1 MAHLGGEEVRSEA
14 ALALAR
20 GQDDVAQMRPEG
32 GHGVTGDR
40 SGSRQAR
47 EDGGDRGIGLP
58 GAFSG
63 RQRLVDQRAD
73 PWQLVEGRLRLEPS
87 DRPSGVPDKR
97 LAGGLEERGQPFQ
110 PARGGCQSVRQR
122 GKLAGIQREQPAT
135 DQVDPL
141 EWVPGFLAQLG
152 LRESGGL
159 QLADEE
165 VAIDRLVSR
174 QIGHRPEL
182 GQPTIRGRDLLRSP
196 GRAHVGPSVVVGVLP
211 DRCREGRVAA
221 ECFSQVF
228 VDTALEVRHP
238 KSLRAAGRRRLPPQ
252 PTGRY
257 HAGVRSQ
264 TWVEPV
270 ILEGT
275 RVRLE
280 PLRRD
285 HLADLRLVALD
296 APLWQWTIMGPQ
308 DEAGLERWLE
318 AALANAETGAE
329 RPFATIDLASGRAV
343 GSSRY
348 MSIAP
353 EHRRLEIGWTWIG
366 SAFQRTG
373 ANREAKLLQLTHAFE
388 TLGANRVEFKTHAR
402 NERSRNA
409 LAGMGATFEG
419 IFRQHMIMPDG
430 SLRDSAWFSVIA
442 DEWPAVKARLQ
453 ARAAPRAEERTDGG

>member
-1 MAHLGGEEVRSEA
+1 M
-14 ALALAR
+14 
-20 GQDDVAQMRPEG
+20 P
-32 GHGVTGDR
+32 
-40 SGSRQAR
+40 
-47 EDGGDRGIGLP
+47 
-58 GAFSG
+58 
-63 RQRLVDQRAD
+63 
-73 PWQLVEGRLRLEPS
+73 
-87 DRPSGVPDKR
+87 
-97 LAGGLEERGQPFQ
+97 
-110 PARGGCQSVRQR
+110 
-122 GKLAGIQREQPAT
+122 
-135 DQVDPL
+135 
-141 EWVPGFLAQLG
+141 
-152 LRESGGL
+152 
-159 QLADEE
+159 
-165 VAIDRLVSR
+165 
-174 QIGHRPEL
+174 
-182 GQPTIRGRDLLRSP
+182 
-196 GRAHVGPSVVVGVLP
+196 
-211 DRCREGRVAA
+211 
-221 ECFSQVF
+221 
-228 VDTALEVRHP
+228 
-238 KSLRAAGRRRLPPQ
+238 
-252 PTGRY
+252 
-257 HAGVRSQ
+257 SQ

-285 HLADLRLVALD
+285 HLADLKLVAFD
-296 APLWQWTIMGPQ
+296 TPLWQWTIMGPQ
-308 DEAGLERWLE
+308 DEAGLERWME
-318 AALANAETGAE
+318 TALVNAETGAE